1 MFYLVWENPI
11 ARLAQYSIYNVQLSK
26 IVKHFRED
34 QRIEDMSS
42 PSPIDDILNQSAS
55 NSDIPG
61 WKTANQEL
69 AAILT
74 NLRKTEHKI
83 HSKFR

>member
-1 MFYLVWENPI
+1 MRTIIHVACFCEGHPLNFYTS
-11 ARLAQYSIYNVQLSK
+11 A
-26 IVKHFRED
+26 FCCRED

-42 PSPIDDILNQSAS
+42 PSPIDDILNQSSS

-74 NLRKTEHKI
+74 NLRKTEHRI
-83 HSKFR
+83 HSKDN